1 MEIISCHCHLKSQVL
16 RLILLGIQTKERVE
30 IAENQRE
37 YAIRTP
43 SFSKMIFLMKKLSK
57 YC

>member
-1 MEIISCHCHLKSQVL
+1 MEIISCHCHFKSQVL

-43 SFSKMIFLMKKLSK
+43 SLR
-57 YC
+57 

>member
-43 SFSKMIFLMKKLSK
+43 SLR
-57 YC
+57 